1 MLANLK
7 LAQQSSFYPYISIFF
22 IAILLVSRSLTSIQ
36 NFIFIY
42 FLVLYMR
49 EEREGCWITMIKKV
63 VSLSKFDNKMVNL
76 DFN

>member
-1 MLANLK
+1 
-7 LAQQSSFYPYISIFF
+7 
-22 IAILLVSRSLTSIQ
+22 
-36 NFIFIY
+36 
-42 FLVLYMR
+42 MR